1 MGLAAMAF
9 VALVALVVFIFIF
22 YGIVLGLTRLARVPG
37 KVYRWTRTAA
47 LPTRAEQS
55 AGDDVSCWEEKN
67 CSMPVRN
74 SCPAYEN
81 PLDPCWLTNLRVSGK
96 IKSECVG
103 CSRFSVTE
111 YVEDESIGAKQRPN
125 SAS

>member
-9 VALVALVVFIFIF
+9 VALVALVVFVFIF
-22 YGIVLGLTRLARVPG
+22 YGIVLGLVRLARFPG

-55 AGDDVSCWEEKN
+55 AGEDVSCWEEKN
-67 CSMPVRN
+67 CSTPVRQ
-74 SCPAYEN
+74 SCPAYKS
-81 PLDPCWLTNLRVSGK
+81 PLDPCWLTNLRESGK

-103 CSRFSVTE
+103 CGRFSVTE
-111 YVEDESIGAKQRPN
+111 YVDDESICTRKGDK